1 MNKDA
6 QRLWYS
12 SQKWMA
18 AAFTAFSDGPM
29 MKDMAVHHAGVAAEH
44 LLKAYLADLH
54 PALIVEGKDF
64 SSLLH
69 ATGHG
74 AHASGPRS
82 QTKTIGL
89 VEAYVR
95 VAGILKGSMP
105 VSRQELLPLAEARNG
120 VAHAAFHD
128 AAQVNAVFTT
138 CLRMADSLLPGLPP
152 LGDFWGQYQA
162 LHDKLLDIR
171 VVEARVQ
178 LEGKLARARHVFS
191 ERYGHFSQEDRSLVL
206 AAIAN
211 VSSPGYIDHDEP
223 ATCPACS
230 SHGWLGGETF
240 VSEAA
245 DTVLMTPLVFDCPA
259 CDLHLEVEE
268 LGMLKEPF
276 AEELDLRVSPA
287 DFCPE
292 QVGSRLPHGD
302 DHPYNMFTGD
312 EGTDENLML
321 NMYRLR

>member
-6 QRLWYS
+6 QRFWYS

-29 MKDMAVHHAGVAAEH
+29 LQDMAVHHAGVATEH
-44 LLKAYLADLH
+44 LLKAYLASLH
-54 PALIVEGKDF
+54 PALVVEGRDF

-69 ATGHG
+69 ATGLG
-74 AHASGPRS
+74 AHAPGPLS

-89 VEAYVR
+89 VESYVR
-95 VAGILKGSMP
+95 VSGLLKGTMP
-105 VSRQELLPLAEARNG
+105 VSRQELLPLADARNG

-128 AAQVNAVFTT
+128 SAQVNAVFTT
-138 CLRMADSLLPGLPP
+138 CLRIADRLLPELPP
-152 LGDFWGQYQA
+152 LGDFWGRYLG

-171 VVEARVQ
+171 VEAARVQ
-178 LEGKLARARHVFS
+178 LEGRLARARQVFA
-191 ERYGHFSQEDRSLVL
+191 ERYGHFSEEDRSLVL

-230 SHGWLGGETF
+230 SRGWLGGETS
-240 VSEAA
+240 VSERT
-245 DTVLMTPLVFDCPA
+245 DTVVMTPIVFDCPA
-259 CDLHLEVEE
+259 CDLHLEVGE

-276 AEELDLRVSPA
+276 AEEIDLKVSPRE
-287 DFCPE
+287 FWPE
-292 QVGSRLPHGD
+292 HPGSRFPYGGG
-302 DHPYNMFTGD
+302 HPYDMFTGD
-312 EGTDENLML
+312 EGVDENLVL
-321 NMYRLR
+321 DTYRLR